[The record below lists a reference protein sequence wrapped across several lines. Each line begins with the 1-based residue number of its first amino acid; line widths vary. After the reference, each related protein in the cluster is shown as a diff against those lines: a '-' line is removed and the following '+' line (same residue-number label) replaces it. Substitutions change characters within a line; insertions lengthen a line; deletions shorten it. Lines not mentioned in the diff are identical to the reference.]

1 VLCSLKDKH
10 KLRKLPFLYAKNH
23 KMQWLLPGQPPG
35 CKGIQ
40 DKSVIS
46 SKEKPFP
53 PQVLI
58 TDS

>member
-1 VLCSLKDKH
+1 
-10 KLRKLPFLYAKNH
+10 
-23 KMQWLLPGQPPG
+23 MQWLLPGQPPG